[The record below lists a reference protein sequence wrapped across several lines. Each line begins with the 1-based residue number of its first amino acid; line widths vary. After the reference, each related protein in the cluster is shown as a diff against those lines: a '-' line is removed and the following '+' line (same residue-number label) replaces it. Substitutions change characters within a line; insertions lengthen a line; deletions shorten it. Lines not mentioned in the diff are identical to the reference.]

1 MRRLAMTALCA
12 TMACGAK
19 DAPATHSHAADAIID
34 EAATPEERVELRRIR
49 DDIDAAA
56 RKRIAE
62 LDAEIADLERENTAL
77 RERKRP
83 TD

>member
-1 MRRLAMTALCA
+1 MRRLVLAALCA

-19 DAPATHSHAADAIID
+19 DSPATHSPAADAIID
-34 EAATPEERVELRRIR
+34 QAATPEERDELSRVR
-49 DDIDAAA
+49 DEVDAAA

-62 LDAEIADLERENTAL
+62 LDAEIADLERENAAL
-77 RERKRP
+77 RDRKRS

>member
-1 MRRLAMTALCA
+1 MAALCA

-19 DAPATHSHAADAIID
+19 DSPATHSHAADAIID
-34 EAATPEERVELRRIR
+34 QAATPEERVELRRVR
-49 DDIDAAA
+49 DEVDAAA

-62 LDAEIADLERENTAL
+62 LDAEIAELERENAAL
-77 RERKRP
+77 RERKRS

>member
-1 MRRLAMTALCA
+1 MAALCA

-19 DAPATHSHAADAIID
+19 DSPAAHSHAADAIID
-34 EAATPEERVELRRIR
+34 QAKTPEERAELRRVR
-49 DDIDAAA
+49 DEVDAAA

-62 LDAEIADLERENTAL
+62 LDAEIADLERENAAL
-77 RERKRP
+77 RERQGS

>member
-1 MRRLAMTALCA
+1 MRRLAMAALCA

-19 DAPATHSHAADAIID
+19 DSLATHSHAADAIID
-34 EAATPEERVELRRIR
+34 EAPSAEERVELRRVR
-49 DDIDAAA
+49 DEIDAAA

-62 LDAEIADLERENTAL
+62 LDAEIADLERENAAL
-77 RERKRP
+77 RDRKRS

>member
-1 MRRLAMTALCA
+1 MRRLVLAALCA

-19 DAPATHSHAADAIID
+19 ESPAAHSHAADAIID
-34 EAATPEERVELRRIR
+34 QAATPEERAELRRVR
-49 DDIDAAA
+49 DEVDAAA

-62 LDAEIADLERENTAL
+62 LDAEIADLKRENAAL
-77 RERKRP
+77 RERKRS